1 MSSNQNI
8 NVSDEIENKFNS
20 ILNNIKEY
28 FKDIK
33 NEINEINKKT
43 KTIQNL
49 IKCYQNQK
57 IQLRLM
63 INIMKIKVKR

>member
-43 KTIQNL
+43 KTI
-49 IKCYQNQK
+49 
-57 IQLRLM
+57 
-63 INIMKIKVKR
+63 